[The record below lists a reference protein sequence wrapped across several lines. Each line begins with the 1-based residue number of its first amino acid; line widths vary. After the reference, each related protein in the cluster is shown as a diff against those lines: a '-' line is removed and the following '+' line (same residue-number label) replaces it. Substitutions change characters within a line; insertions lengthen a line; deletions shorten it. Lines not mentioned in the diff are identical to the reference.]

1 MATKNININ
10 FPFQTSPIGDFLRVN
25 ATTKNAIK
33 ADITHLLLTRKGDRL
48 YNPEFGS
55 GLYNYLFEQ
64 IDETTISDVKNELE
78 VSIGK
83 YIPNVTIN
91 EIIITPNPDEN
102 NIKVNLDYAVNSAS
116 FQENDNIEIIL

>member
-1 MATKNININ
+1 MN
-10 FPFQTSPIGDFLRVN
+10 
-25 ATTKNAIK
+25 
-33 ADITHLLLTRKGDRL
+33 
-48 YNPEFGS
+48 
-55 GLYNYLFEQ
+55 LFEQ

>member
-10 FPFQTSPIGDFLRVN
+10 FPFETSPLGDFLKLN
-25 ATTKNAIK
+25 ATTRNAVK

-55 GLYNYLFEQ
+55 GLYDYLFEQ
-64 IDETTISDVKNELE
+64 IDETTISDVKQELQ
-78 VSIGK
+78 VNIGR

-91 EIIITPNPDEN
+91 EILITPDPDAN
-102 NIKVNLDYAVNSAS
+102 HIKVNLDYSVNSAS

>member
-25 ATTKNAIK
+25 ATTRNAIK

-55 GLYNYLFEQ
+55 GLYSYLFEQ

>member
-10 FPFQTSPIGDFLRVN
+10 FPFQTSPLGDFLRLN

-55 GLYNYLFEQ
+55 GLYDYLYF
-64 IDETTISDVKNELE
+64 
-78 VSIGK
+78 
-83 YIPNVTIN
+83 
-91 EIIITPNPDEN
+91 
-102 NIKVNLDYAVNSAS
+102 
-116 FQENDNIEIIL
+116 

>member
-1 MATKNININ
+1 MATKDININ
-10 FPFQTSPIGDFLRVN
+10 FPFQTSPLGDFLRLN

-55 GLYNYLFEQ
+55 GLYDYLFEQ
-64 IDETTISDVKNELE
+64 IDETTIGDVKNELE
-78 VSIGK
+78 VNIGK

-91 EIIITPNPDEN
+91 EIKITPNPDEN
-102 NIKVNLDYAVNSAS
+102 HIKVNLDYSVNSAS